1 MTDLRLQRPRQKDIF
16 EANQKL
22 YKLYKF
28 IILSRLNIVCNCS
41 KPILN
46 ARISMH
52 ISAKQS
58 SVKKREKLGI
68 PD

>member
-28 IILSRLNIVCNCS
+28 IRSRLNIVCNCS